1 MSCLGM
7 TQTRNVRSWLW
18 SALILSVLGT
28 LVGAAIALSAVRNLS
43 SQAERL
49 AKFERT
55 WSEATW
61 VDQRVTEAA
70 DDFAQMGRPE
80 DRERFVA
87 LNEPRFVVRDVVR
100 EGQNCWMTWD
110 FIFRFKRW
118 QSDLQTIRGATH
130 FHWNEQGKIISH
142 RDYWDAAEELYEK
155 LPFIGILMRWLKR
168 RANT

>member
-1 MSCLGM
+1 MAKLPSPPEIARIIEYFEHLNPQSLNALDEIY
-7 TQTRNVRSWLW
+7 TTDAYFKDPFNEVRG
-18 SALILSVLGT
+18 IDH
-28 LVGAAIALSAVRNLS
+28 IRAV
-43 SQAERL
+43 
-49 AKFERT
+49 
-55 WSEATW
+55 
-61 VDQRVTEAA
+61 
-70 DDFAQMGRPE
+70 FAHM
-80 DRERFVA
+80 FVA